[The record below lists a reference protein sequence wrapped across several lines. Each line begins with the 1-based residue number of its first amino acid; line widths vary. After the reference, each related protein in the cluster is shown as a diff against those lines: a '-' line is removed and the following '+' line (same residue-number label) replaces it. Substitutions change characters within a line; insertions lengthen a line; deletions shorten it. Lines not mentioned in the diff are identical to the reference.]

1 MRLGLLFKRAL
12 YRELRSSI
20 GYYDARRIIRSIED
34 GSEKITDLGDLTR
47 ILNELGFNRRQVQL
61 AVEIAR
67 KNSFLL
73 NKERDS
79 V

>member
-1 MRLGLLFKRAL
+1 MKLGLLFRRAL

-34 GSEKITDLGDLTR
+34 SSEKLTDLGDLMV
-47 ILNELGFNRRQVQL
+47 ILNEMGFDRRQVQL
-61 AVEIAR
+61 AVEVAR

-73 NKERDS
+73 NRE
-79 V
+79 

>member
-1 MRLGLLFKRAL
+1 MKLGLLFRRAL

-34 GSEKITDLGDLTR
+34 SSEKLTDLGDLMV
-47 ILNELGFNRRQVQL
+47 ILNEMGFDRRQVQL
-61 AVEIAR
+61 AVEVAR

-73 NKERDS
+73 NREQDS
-79 V
+79 I

>member
-47 ILNELGFNRRQVQL
+47 ILNELGFDRRQVQL

>member
-1 MRLGLLFKRAL
+1 MKLGLLFKRAL

-34 GSEKITDLGDLTR
+34 RSEKITDLGDLTR
-47 ILNELGFNRRQVQL
+47 ILNELGFDRRQVQL

-73 NKERDS
+73 NRERDS

>member
-1 MRLGLLFKRAL
+1 MKLGLLFKRAL

-34 GSEKITDLGDLTR
+34 RSEKITDLGDLTR
-47 ILNELGFNRRQVQL
+47 ILNEMGLDRRQVQL
-61 AVEIAR
+61 AVEIAQ
-67 KNSFLL
+67 KNTFLL
-73 NKERDS
+73 NKEQAS

>member
-1 MRLGLLFKRAL
+1 MKLGLLFKRAL

-47 ILNELGFNRRQVQL
+47 ILNELGFDRRQVQL

>member
-1 MRLGLLFKRAL
+1 MKLGLLFKRAL

-34 GSEKITDLGDLTR
+34 SSEKIADLGDLTR
-47 ILNELGFNRRQVQL
+47 VLNEMGFDQRQVQF

-73 NKERDS
+73 NKEQDS